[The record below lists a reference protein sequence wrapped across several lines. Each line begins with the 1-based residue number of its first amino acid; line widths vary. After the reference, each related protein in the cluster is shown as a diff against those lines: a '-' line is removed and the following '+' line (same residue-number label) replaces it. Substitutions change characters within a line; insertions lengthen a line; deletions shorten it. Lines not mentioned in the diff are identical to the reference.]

1 MREELGYVL
10 LQVLFHACIVE
21 GVLQLP
27 FTVEDVAVALMGKLC
42 HRVLAVLAVSQFR
55 LITN

>member
-1 MREELGYVL
+1 ML